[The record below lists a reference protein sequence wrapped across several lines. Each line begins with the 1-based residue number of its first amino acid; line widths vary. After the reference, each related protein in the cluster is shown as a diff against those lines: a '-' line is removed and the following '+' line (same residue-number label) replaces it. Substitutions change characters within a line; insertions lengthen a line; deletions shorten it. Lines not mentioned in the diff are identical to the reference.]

1 MLVSVTG
8 KAKSATR
15 FGLKVQRRI
24 VIVQT
29 LWWPTL
35 ILGGF
40 VAAATVLAAVRR
52 RAVAQPDR
60 AVSIPDAAA
69 T

>member
-24 VIVQT
+24 VIAQA

-35 ILGGF
+35 ILGGI
-40 VAAATVLAAVRR
+40 VAGATVLAAARR
-52 RAVAQPDR
+52 RTVPQPIS
-60 AVSIPDAAA
+60 APEPLTTAY
-69 T
+69 